1 MLLRPAWRF
10 LFLEMQFAGREVE
23 NRRPRRKIRTEI
35 MKNKKSVR
43 TKAENHAA
51 ERLKTGRLAE
61 KYVLKP

>member
-35 MKNKKSVR
+35 MKNRKSVR
-43 TKAENHAA
+43 TKQENRA
-51 ERLKTGRLAE
+51 TGRLRTGVLTG
-61 KYVLKP
+61 KYVLKS